1 LTLTAPPAVI
11 SSLVSQW
18 TLELEPE
25 VQAWLEGLSAAEF
38 AAAAFQLDRLAEM
51 GAALRMPHS
60 RALGD
65 GLFELR
71 FDLGRVAQRV
81 SFFFPGERR
90 VVLLTVF
97 RKQRSNERSEIE
109 RARAAMRRCIE
120 QGHMA
125 EE

>member
-1 LTLTAPPAVI
+1 
-11 SSLVSQW
+11 
-18 TLELEPE
+18 
-25 VQAWLEGLSAAEF
+25 
-38 AAAAFQLDRLAEM
+38 M

-71 FDLGRVAQRV
+71 FDLGRLAQRV
-81 SFFFPGERR
+81 TFFFPGDHR

-120 QGHMA
+120 QGHTA